1 MTEAQH
7 YDAVVI
13 GAGQGGV
20 PLARALAQ
28 AERKTALVERE
39 HVGGTCIN
47 EGCTP
52 TKTMVASAKVA
63 YFDRRS
69 ADYGVQNGPVSVDMP
84 KVRQRKR
91 DIVESFRRG
100 NERRIEETDDLDLLT
115 GQARFSGPKQLEV
128 HLNGNGETLQLT
140 SDDIFINVGA
150 RPANPPIEGLD
161 GVPALNSTSI
171 MELDEL
177 PEHLLVLGGSYVGL
191 EFAQMFRRFGSE
203 VTVVQRGKQLMSRE
217 DADVAEA
224 VAEIMRQDGL
234 QVLLEAQ
241 PQRAEQSED
250 GKIQLTVSTPDGE
263 RVLEGSHLLVAAG
276 RPPNTDTLN
285 LEAAGV
291 ETDKRGFVKVNER
304 LETNVSGIY
313 AMGDVKGGPAFTH
326 ISYDDF
332 RIIRTNLLEGGD
344 ASIAD
349 RLVPYTVFIDPQLGR
364 IGLSEQEARQ
374 QGRDIGVAKMPMSYV
389 ARALEMDESRGFMKA
404 VVDADNDQILGCA
417 VLGIEGGEIMAMI
430 QIAMLGG
437 VPYTALRDAVFSH
450 PTLAESLNNL
460 FATLDET
467 PTRMGVTP
475 SMRYE

>member
-1 MTEAQH
+1 MAPAEQ
-7 YDAVVI
+7 YDAMVI

-28 AERKTALVERE
+28 AGRKTALVERE

-69 ADYGVQNGPVSVDMP
+69 ADYGVYDCPVTVDMP

-91 DIVESFRRG
+91 DIVESFKSG
-100 NERRIEETDDLDLLT
+100 NEQRIEETEGLELLMGEASFT
-115 GQARFSGPKQLEV
+115 GPKELKI
-128 HLNGNGETLQLT
+128 HLNGNGETFELT
-140 SDDIFINVGA
+140 ADDIFINAGA
-150 RPANPPIEGLD
+150 RPANPPVEGMD
-161 GVPALNSTSI
+161 SVPALNSTTI
-171 MELDEL
+171 MELGEL

-217 DADVAEA
+217 DTDVAEA

-234 QVLLEAQ
+234 EVLLEAQ
-241 PQRAEQSED
+241 SQRVEQSDNGE
-250 GKIQLTVSTPDGE
+250 IELTIRTPEGE
-263 RVLEGSHLLVAAG
+263 RKLTGSHLLVAAG
-276 RPPNTDTLN
+276 RPPNTDSLN

-304 LETNVSGIY
+304 LETNVPGIY

-332 RIIRTNLLEGGD
+332 RIIRTNLLEDGD

-364 IGLSEQEARQ
+364 MGLSEQEARE
-374 QGRDIGVAKMPMSYV
+374 QGRNIGVAKMPMSYV
-389 ARALEMDESRGFMKA
+389 ARALEMDEARGFMKA
-404 VVDADNDQILGCA
+404 IVDADTDQILGCA
-417 VLGIEGGEIMAMI
+417 VLGIEGGEIMAMM
-430 QIAMLGG
+430 QIAMMGG
-437 VPYTALRDAVFSH
+437 VPYTALRDAVFAH